1 MTQHAESY
9 SSELQ
14 IAESLMQA
22 DPQTVRHTFHKMDKE
37 ALLVFAEN
45 MINTPLEEDSQ
56 AIFDALLS
64 AFDQCLDRERPQQIK
79 DWVES
84 GKEVRD
90 FVPPHDPLKNRLQE
104 AVEAFKAKREDQR
117 KKALAER
124 LENLKQKQAIL
135 AQIQSLSEAEET
147 ESSLGEMRELMRR
160 WKEIRHIPQEHQ
172 EELYSSYKVAVDRFY
187 DNLSMFIELKDL
199 DREKNLEVK
208 IELIKRTEALKEEN
222 SVRKAMV
229 GLNKIHEE
237 WKNTGPVRKEISEE
251 IWNRFKMASD
261 AIIQLKKAQQ
271 AEIDAERMSN
281 YQQKMLLVEKAETAL
296 TALPSTPREWSQVSK
311 QLDELMESW
320 KTIGP
325 VPAEHNEEIWK
336 RFQTARN
343 GFYTERKQFFKQ
355 LDSVREENLIAK
367 LKLCVEAESL
377 QDSTEFQKTADLLQ
391 ALQDKW
397 KVIGPVPEEHNEGI
411 WNRFR
416 AAFDNFYSRRK
427 VWMSERKEQE
437 SGAVELKEAVLG
449 KLEALRETTDNQA
462 MFAELKKLQKEW
474 NESGFVSGKK
484 FHSLNNKYRALCD
497 ELFGRYREEAQQNR
511 RNQFKSS
518 IDRMAKGPNAAST
531 MNMEERK
538 LRDRISKVKEE
549 ILTIEN
555 NKNFF
560 ALSKN
565 ADAVLKQ
572 FDEKIAQL
580 QSQLDKLTEEA
591 SMLKQARSQHA
602 S

>member
-56 AIFDALLS
+56 AVFDALLS

-117 KKALAER
+117 KQALAER

-160 WKEIRHIPQEHQ
+160 WKDIRHIPQEHQ

-367 LKLCVEAESL
+367 L
-377 QDSTEFQKTADLLQ
+377 
-391 ALQDKW
+391 
-397 KVIGPVPEEHNEGI
+397 
-411 WNRFR
+411 
-416 AAFDNFYSRRK
+416 
-427 VWMSERKEQE
+427 
-437 SGAVELKEAVLG
+437 
-449 KLEALRETTDNQA
+449 
-462 MFAELKKLQKEW
+462 
-474 NESGFVSGKK
+474 
-484 FHSLNNKYRALCD
+484 
-497 ELFGRYREEAQQNR
+497 
-511 RNQFKSS
+511 
-518 IDRMAKGPNAAST
+518 
-531 MNMEERK
+531 
-538 LRDRISKVKEE
+538 
-549 ILTIEN
+549 
-555 NKNFF
+555 
-560 ALSKN
+560 
-565 ADAVLKQ
+565 
-572 FDEKIAQL
+572 
-580 QSQLDKLTEEA
+580 
-591 SMLKQARSQHA
+591 
-602 S
+602 